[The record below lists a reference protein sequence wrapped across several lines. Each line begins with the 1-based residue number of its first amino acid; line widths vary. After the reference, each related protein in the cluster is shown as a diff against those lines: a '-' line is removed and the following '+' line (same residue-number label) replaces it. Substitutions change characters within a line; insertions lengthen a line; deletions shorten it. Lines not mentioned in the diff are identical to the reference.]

1 MKDLFANE
9 EEVNN
14 NEKWLEARMVHGY
27 HHWNENNPN
36 RKNVVSDNLRSTF
49 DMANRLGKLI
59 VHIRSSHIPSSKA
72 HGLKTV
78 SAKEFEGMLTDF
90 VGYDSMPTMLLQN
103 ICPSLGL
110 FNGAIGKFRG
120 ILYLTEQVE
129 VRLKPKDKKFKFKN
143 MVLTET
149 FDLKMSYLSSNIHQ
163 LPKGSIVMTINERK
177 VTCDNDI
184 SNAFLSSEENRFII
198 KLPNFPPHIPD
209 FIVIEFEGYKE
220 RGGMNILGFA
230 GAENLVPI
238 PCRKVKRDGKGA
250 SKKFGEYRIGFMLEC
265 ALAITGYK
273 LQGRNEG
280 SVKIYM
286 KDFAHVP
293 GLFNVGCSRVRSPK
307 DNHIPSGEWPSV
319 LDINAQRLNSYVP
332 EAEIFERVIK
342 TISLKTVAKLS
353 IDTGVSYGNNWCT
366 DEYAILEDILIA
378 LRSDSAINSTS
389 IQSFLSKLG
398 KILS

>member
-1 MKDLFANE
+1 
-9 EEVNN
+9 
-14 NEKWLEARMVHGY
+14 
-27 HHWNENNPN
+27 
-36 RKNVVSDNLRSTF
+36 
-49 DMANRLGKLI
+49 
-59 VHIRSSHIPSSKA
+59 
-72 HGLKTV
+72 
-78 SAKEFEGMLTDF
+78 
-90 VGYDSMPTMLLQN
+90 
-103 ICPSLGL
+103 
-110 FNGAIGKFRG
+110 
-120 ILYLTEQVE
+120 
-129 VRLKPKDKKFKFKN
+129 

-149 FDLKMSYLSSNIHQ
+149 FDLNMSYYSSNIHQ
-163 LPKGSIVMTINERK
+163 LPKGSIVLTINERK

-319 LDINAQRLNSYVP
+319 LDINTQRLNSYVP
-332 EAEIFERVIK
+332 EAEIFERGIK
-342 TISLKTVAKLS
+342 IMSLKTVAKHS
-353 IDTGVSYGNNWCT
+353 IETGVSYGHNWSKE
-366 DEYAILEDILIA
+366 EYNILEDLIIA
-378 LRSDSAINSTS
+378 LRSDSAIDSTS
-389 IQSFLSKLG
+389 IQSFLMKLG